1 MPSQSLCLRSDGE
14 TVKATD
20 GTMARGEFQ
29 PTKGKRIGEFAPSA
43 RPFGYLLLMGLLPS
57 IALSSAPPHID
68 REGVR
73 IGLPDGP
80 NVARSRDGVWTPVK
94 IPLKAG
100 ADDIL
105 GERYLV
111 VVESLDGEATPYRYR
126 VPVPAMAANGERV
139 IFAYVRPGSA
149 GATFTLT
156 LQTTDGSVAQT
167 ISQLTRN
174 PANQEILE
182 PRELLYLTV
191 GSPLPRLKA
200 AVKPEPA
207 KKENPEEDDN
217 EPIPGFASIQ
227 KIADLPDR
235 WFGYEAVDVLV
246 LTTSGDA
253 FAQGL
258 LDMDQARRDALFD
271 WVRRGGRLVF
281 SVGRN
286 QASAAKFLERVPLVD
301 GVLESKVTRPALPS
315 LQQWIGADPRR
326 KPIGAID
333 LVAVQS
339 GPKMLGLVHEDPT
352 DNDREIR
359 PVVLQSSCGLG
370 RVVLVPFDL
379 DAPPFSDWDGQSAF
393 WKKLHEEIAPRA
405 PLANPNPNPID
416 EPGGGLAGDLKRN
429 LETFPEVPV
438 ISFGWV
444 ALFVLFYI
452 VLVGPLDYLL
462 LKKVFKRLEWTWI
475 TFPALVV
482 IVSVAAYATAYSVKG
497 DELRINKID
506 LVEIE
511 LPINKIDLAENEA
524 RASGQIYG
532 RTWFTLFSPR
542 IENYTIG
549 LEPVAPEWGGPWEV
563 GDPDAPIPPVELAAS
578 DGPEAS
584 LGSVSQSLFRQPYD
598 YTADAGGL
606 RRLPIP
612 IWATRAFASS
622 WRAPFKD
629 RKSKDRPAP
638 FQAELRLSRDGKALS
653 GALVNQLP
661 CELHGTALFF
671 QGQWYA
677 VGDLAPGETREV
689 GPLFERDVKPNLLA
703 DWFASKIW
711 QPRAAKIPSASGG
724 ASPSLASHETMR
736 AALFHGVAGGGQRS
750 NFGLRFLDAGWR
762 IQAHGEGP
770 QRRYRAEAI
779 LVARTPPRHDRAE
792 TISQDGVSPT
802 RLWLDELPET
812 QTQRPPLS
820 GYVQQE
826 TYVRIYIP
834 VVSSQ

>member
-1 MPSQSLCLRSDGE
+1 MNAID
-14 TVKATD
+14 ATTAS
-20 GTMARGEFQ
+20 GGRQPPENHPIGGLAPLARHFC
-29 PTKGKRIGEFAPSA
+29 F
-43 RPFGYLLLMGLLPS
+43 FLLLGSLPS
-57 IALSSAPPHID
+57 VGFAATPPRID
-68 REGVR
+68 PDGVR

-80 NVARSRDGVWTPVK
+80 NIARSRNGMWTPVR
-94 IPLKAG
+94 IPLHAG
-100 ADDIL
+100 SDNVLRDH
-105 GERYLV
+105 YFV
-111 VVESLDGEATPYRYR
+111 VVESIDGEATPYRYR
-126 VPVPAMAANGERV
+126 TSVPAIQANGQQV
-139 IFAYVRPGSA
+139 VLAYVRPGST

-156 LQTTDGSVAQT
+156 LQTADGSVVQT
-167 ISQLTRN
+167 VPQLTRN

-207 KKENPEEDDN
+207 KKENQEEDEDA
-217 EPIPGFASIQ
+217 PIPGFASIQ
-227 KIADLPDR
+227 KITDLPDR
-235 WFGYEAVDVLV
+235 WFGYEAVDIVV

-253 FAQGL
+253 FAQGM

-271 WVRRGGRLVF
+271 WVRRGGRLVL

-301 GVLESKVTRPALPS
+301 GVLKSKVTRPALPS

-326 KPIGAID
+326 KPIGAVD
-333 LVAVQS
+333 LVDVRPGS
-339 GPKMLGLVHEDPT
+339 NMLGLVYEDPT
-352 DNDREIR
+352 DNDRAIR

-405 PLANPNPNPID
+405 PLANANPIGD
-416 EPGGGLAGDLKRN
+416 TGVGLAGDLKRH

-475 TFPALVV
+475 TFPTLVV

-506 LVEIE
+506 LVEID
-511 LPINKIDLAENEA
+511 LVKIDA
-524 RASGQIYG
+524 RGSGQIYG

-549 LEPVAPEWGGPWEV
+549 LEPVAPEWGGRWTE
-563 GDPDAPIPPVELAAS
+563 GDADAPIPPVVVSAL

-584 LGSVSQSLFRQPYD
+584 LGSVSQSLFRQPYE

-612 IWATRAFASS
+612 VWATRAFACS
-622 WRAPFKD
+622 WRAGLKD
-629 RKSKDRPAP
+629 RQTKDRPAP

-689 GPLFERDVKPNLLA
+689 GPMFERDAKPNLLA
-703 DWFASKIW
+703 DWFTSKIW
-711 QPRAAKIPSASGG
+711 QPRAAKIPSAAGG

-736 AALFHGVAGGGQRS
+736 AALFHGIAGGGQQS

-770 QRRYRAEAI
+770 QRRYRDEAI
-779 LVARTPPRHDRAE
+779 LVARTPPRHDRSEA
-792 TISQDGVSPT
+792 ISQDGVSPT
-802 RLWLDELPET
+802 RLWLDELPT
-812 QTQRPPLS
+812 PQTPRPPFS
-820 GYVQQE
+820 GYLQQE

-834 VVSSQ
+834 VVRAE